1 MPEEI
6 VQDVFLTFWEKRTDI
21 FIQTSLKGYLA
32 QMVKN
37 QSLNYLKSKEGH
49 YLKVIKTEL
58 EEHFVVDEEA
68 QNELEF
74 LEFEFLVEQSIN
86 SLPNRSQEIFK
97 MSRFE
102 GLTYSKI
109 AEQLDI
115 SVKAVEKQMSQA
127 LSKMRDFL
135 AFRNY

>member
-1 MPEEI
+1 
-6 VQDVFLTFWEKRTDI
+6 
-21 FIQTSLKGYLA
+21 
-32 QMVKN
+32 MVKN